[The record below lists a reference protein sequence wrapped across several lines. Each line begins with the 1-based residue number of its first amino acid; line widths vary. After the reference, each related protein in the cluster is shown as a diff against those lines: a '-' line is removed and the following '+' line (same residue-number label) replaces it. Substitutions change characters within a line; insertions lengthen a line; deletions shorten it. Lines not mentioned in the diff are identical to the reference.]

1 MSESSIETQEN
12 KQLLWGILMEEGI
25 FDMIPRNV
33 SPNDI
38 QRIFEGVL
46 KNLSNTAPPNL
57 PLMELNR
64 LAIESLVTI
73 IPQAEKYVTISV
85 QDVRNK
91 KRHEIDAKLREKEAE
106 SRAFLERVP
115 PPQIDFTDKNIS
127 YARVRN
133 PNSSSSSSSHPE
145 NSIVEVVDVTTD
157 AVSSSTPL
165 TLTRPKEYNDD
176 INDSPI
182 GEDMDRLIADRIAAR
197 ERDLAEIAEH
207 IKPPDG
213 YKMDTMIMRQP
224 VQPPRQE
231 PMRVLQ
237 KIHSS
242 PSSASAADIEVKPKV
257 RFTDTD
263 TNIVVISNDDYTM
276 QTPPVTSS
284 LLSNHFEVDNI
295 YSRLKRKM
303 TAVPSP
309 PPQPPP
315 QPQPQPPQNNVH
327 EEIIND
333 LRRQILEIKENQ
345 KDMFDRLD
353 KLTSYI
359 TRE

>member
-38 QRIFEGVL
+38 QGLFEGTL

-64 LAIESLVTI
+64 LAIETLVTI
-73 IPQAEKYVTISV
+73 IPQADKYVTISV
-85 QDVRNK
+85 QDARNK

-106 SRAFLERVP
+106 SRAFLERVS

-127 YARVRN
+127 YARVRK
-133 PNSSSSSSSHPE
+133 SSSSSHPE
-145 NSIVEVVDVTTD
+145 NSIVEVVDVTPD
-157 AVSSSTPL
+157 AVSSSAPL
-165 TLTRPKEYNDD
+165 TLTKPTEYNDN

-182 GEDMDRLIADRIAAR
+182 GDDMDRLIAERIAAR
-197 ERDLAEIAEH
+197 ERDFAEIAEH

-224 VQPPRQE
+224 VQQ
-231 PMRVLQ
+231 PMCVLQ
-237 KIHSS
+237 TIHSS
-242 PSSASAADIEVKPKV
+242 LSAVDMEVKPKV
-257 RFTDTD
+257 RFSDTETVV
-263 TNIVVISNDDYTM
+263 TNEE
-276 QTPPVTSS
+276 TPS
-284 LLSNHFEVDNI
+284 LLSNNFEIDNI

-303 TAVPSP
+303 TTVPRP
-309 PPQPPP
+309 T
-315 QPQPQPPQNNVH
+315 PQNNAPNY
-327 EEIIND
+327 EEVIND

-353 KLTSYI
+353 RLTSYI

>member
-38 QRIFEGVL
+38 QRLFEGAL

-57 PLMELNR
+57 PLIELNR

-85 QDVRNK
+85 QDARNK

-106 SRAFLERVP
+106 SRAFLERAP

-127 YARVRN
+127 YARGRN
-133 PNSSSSSSSHPE
+133 PNSSSSSSSSHPE

-157 AVSSSTPL
+157 AVSSSAPL

-182 GEDMDRLIADRIAAR
+182 GDDMDRLIADRIAAR

-242 PSSASAADIEVKPKV
+242 ASSASAADMEVKPKV

-276 QTPPVTSS
+276 QTSPVTSS

-303 TAVPSP
+303 TAVPTP
-309 PPQPPP
+309 PPPP
-315 QPQPQPPQNNVH
+315 QPQPPLNNGPNY
-327 EEIIND
+327 EEIINE